1 MLQNYISGKTDDAIY
16 SAYLSDY
23 NYAFSH
29 KEPLEAVTS
38 HAQYID
44 KCKAET
50 GIDAWFVYDSG
61 WLRLIGTDA
70 DILLLA
76 ALLVIFA
83 GVFADEYGS
92 RSSSGGFANIL
103 RPTKRG
109 RRQTFCAKLVSA
121 VISAAV
127 MTALFSTADVVVICN
142 RFSMPA
148 QSAPVQS
155 LELFGGL
162 ASELSI
168 IEYVA
173 LMYDILVCRR
183 DTWRCLSAVC
193 QVCLGAILRL

>member
-103 RPTKRG
+103 RPTKPG
-109 RRQTFCAKLVSA
+109 
-121 VISAAV
+121 
-127 MTALFSTADVVVICN
+127 AD
-142 RFSMPA
+142 RHF
-148 QSAPVQS
+148 VQS
-155 LELFGGL
+155 LYLP
-162 ASELSI
+162 
-168 IEYVA
+168 
-173 LMYDILVCRR
+173 
-183 DTWRCLSAVC
+183 
-193 QVCLGAILRL
+193 

>member
-1 MLQNYISGKTDDAIY
+1 M
-16 SAYLSDY
+16 
-23 NYAFSH
+23 
-29 KEPLEAVTS
+29 
-38 HAQYID
+38 
-44 KCKAET
+44 
-50 GIDAWFVYDSG
+50 
-61 WLRLIGTDA
+61 
-70 DILLLA
+70 
-76 ALLVIFA
+76 IFA

-155 LELFGGL
+155 LELFGGGL

-173 LMYDILVCRR
+173 LMYGIRVCCR
-183 DTWRCLSAVC
+183 DTGGVYLLCVRSV
-193 QVCLGAILRL
+193 